1 MNFVL
6 IVNKSKGNKL
16 GYAKIADTF
25 FSRFKGLMLK
35 KEIERGLILKLP
47 KERGRRSAG
56 IHMFFMK
63 FPLDII
69 FANSKKEVVDLV
81 TVDPWETYN
90 PKQPAQYIIELKKGI
105 INKTNTEL
113 GDELDFVCDYA

>member
-16 GYAKIADTF
+16 GYAKIADSF
-25 FSRFKGLMLK
+25 FSRFKGLMLQK
-35 KEIERGLILKLP
+35 KLEMGLILKLP
-47 KERGRRSAG
+47 KERGKRSAS

-63 FPLDII
+63 FPIDII

-81 TVDPWETYN
+81 TVNPWDTYT
-90 PKQPAQYIIELKKGI
+90 PKQSVQYIIELKKGLI
-105 INKTNTEL
+105 KETNTEI
-113 GDELDFVCDYA
+113 GDEIDFICDSA

>member
-25 FSRFKGLMLK
+25 FSRFKGLMLQK
-35 KEIERGLILKLP
+35 KLEMGLILKFP
-47 KERGRRSAG
+47 KERGRRSSG

-69 FANSKKEVVDLV
+69 FTNSKKEVVDLV
-81 TVDPWETYN
+81 TIDPWETYT
-90 PKQPAQYIIELKKGI
+90 PKKPAQYIIELKKGI
-105 INKTNTEL
+105 INKTNTEI
-113 GDELDFVCDYA
+113 GDELDFICDYA

>member
-16 GYAKIADTF
+16 GYAKIADSF
-25 FSRFKGLMLK
+25 FSRFKGLMFQNTL
-35 KEIERGLILKLP
+35 ENGLILKLP
-47 KERGRRSAG
+47 KQRGRRSAG

-69 FANSKKEVVDLV
+69 FANSKKEVVDLI
-81 TVDPWETYN
+81 TVNPWDTYT
-90 PKQPAQYIIELKKGI
+90 PKQSAQYIIELKKGL
-105 INKTNTEL
+105 INETNTEI
-113 GDELDFVCDYA
+113 GDEIDFVCDFA